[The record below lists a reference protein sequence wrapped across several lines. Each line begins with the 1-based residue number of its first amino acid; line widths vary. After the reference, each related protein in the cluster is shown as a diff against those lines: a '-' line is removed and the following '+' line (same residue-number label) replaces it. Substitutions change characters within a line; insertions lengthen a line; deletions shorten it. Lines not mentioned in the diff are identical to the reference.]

1 MKYKIREAVAV
12 EGRYDA
18 HAVRAAVDTLVIEL
32 NGFSVFHNASRR
44 RFLREVAETR
54 GLILLTDSDGAG
66 LLIRTRLRDLLQS
79 DHVRM
84 AYVPA
89 VAGRERRKKKPG
101 RAGILGVEAMDVECI
116 RAALLAAGATPESD
130 GPVQNARRT
139 CEPVTR
145 GMLYEQGFFG
155 RPNSAERR
163 TALLK
168 ALGLPPELSVNALIE
183 MLSMPVYAEQYRQ
196 YLQNTEESE
205 RENGGNPV

>member
-1 MKYKIREAVAV
+1 MKLKIREAVAV

-32 NGFSVFHNASRR
+32 NGFSVFQNAARR
-44 RFLREVAETR
+44 KLLQELAETR

-79 DHVRM
+79 DRVRM

-101 RAGILGVEAMDVECI
+101 RAGILGVEAMDAECI
-116 RAALLAAGATPESD
+116 RAALMAAGATLESD
-130 GPVQNARRT
+130 GQTPDTQPVQ
-139 CEPVTR
+139 EPVTR
-145 GMLYEQGFFG
+145 SMLYEHGFFG
-155 RPNSAERR
+155 RPGSAERR

-168 ALGLPPELSVNALIE
+168 ALGLPPDISVNALTE
-183 MLSMPVYAEQYRQ
+183 MLSMPVYAEKYRQ
-196 YLQNTEESE
+196 FLQKTEETE

>member
-1 MKYKIREAVAV
+1 MKWKIREAIAV

-44 RFLREVAETR
+44 KLLREVAETR

-66 LLIRTRLRDLLQS
+66 LLIRTRLRDLLKS
-79 DHVRM
+79 DRVRM

-116 RAALLAAGATPESD
+116 RAALLAAGATLESD
-130 GPVQNARRT
+130 ETQPAQPT

-145 GMLYEQGFFG
+145 VMLYEQGFFG
-155 RPNSAERR
+155 RPNSAEHR
-163 TALLK
+163 TALLN
-168 ALGLPPELSVNALIE
+168 ALGLPPELSVNALVE
-183 MLSMPVYAEQYRQ
+183 MLSMPVYAEKYRQ
-196 YLQNTEESE
+196 YLENTEESE

>member
-1 MKYKIREAVAV
+1 MKCKIREAVAV

-44 RFLREVAETR
+44 KLLREVAEAR

-66 LLIRTRLRDLLQS
+66 LLIRTRLRDLLKS
-79 DHVRM
+79 DRVRM

-116 RAALLAAGATPESD
+116 RAALLAAGATVESD
-130 GPVQNARRT
+130 ETQPAQLT

-145 GMLYEQGFFG
+145 TMLYEQGFFG
-155 RPNSAERR
+155 RPNSVEHRA
-163 TALLK
+163 ALLN

-183 MLSMPVYAEQYRQ
+183 MLSMPVYAEKYRQ
-196 YLQNTEESE
+196 YLQNTEETE